1 MILSW
6 RRFLIYFLLLAAG
19 IKGFSL
25 DLSETSTILSNS
37 FYDMSGDNEG
47 TTGFRSLLIPTGGR
61 PESLGSA
68 YTGLCD
74 DISFFD
80 YNPAASSVL
89 EQSEI
94 ALFHNSWI
102 ADSAME
108 TIAAATRFGNFG
120 LGGKISCFY
129 VPFSEYDAFGTRT
142 ASSYYSE
149 TTAVFNASYNFF
161 SGYKFR
167 GIAAGANI
175 KVGWRAV
182 PDYTDNYSGEIIS
195 QSGLEQSALAFM
207 ADIGLL
213 TRFNLGKLYDSRDTN
228 FKIGLS
234 ITNLGA
240 AITGFSDSIT
250 IDDPLP
256 TTVGMGISYKII
268 RPLTL
273 ALEFR
278 QPINLADLSEY
289 QMFYFSGGVCADIL
303 PFFSVLGGF
312 QFKGANPRFSIGGEF
327 EVLKVRF
334 NVNYSL
340 DLTTS
345 FNPVNRI
352 SLSAKIRLG
361 DRGRAEQMEKI
372 DELYK
377 QGILYYTAGEYEL
390 AINTWKE
397 ILIIDKLYDPAIN
410 AISSTEKYLNMLNG
424 VQELSIQSDSS
435 N

>member
-25 DLSETSTILSNS
+25 DLSDTSTILSNS

-142 ASSYYSE
+142 ASAASE
-149 TTAVFNASYNFF
+149 SSLRV
-161 SGYKFR
+161 
-167 GIAAGANI
+167 
-175 KVGWRAV
+175 RAKW
-182 PDYTDNYSGEIIS
+182 
-195 QSGLEQSALAFM
+195 
-207 ADIGLL
+207 
-213 TRFNLGKLYDSRDTN
+213 GKPS
-228 FKIGLS
+228 KLS
-234 ITNLGA
+234 MDG
-240 AITGFSDSIT
+240 
-250 IDDPLP
+250 
-256 TTVGMGISYKII
+256 
-268 RPLTL
+268 
-273 ALEFR
+273 
-278 QPINLADLSEY
+278 
-289 QMFYFSGGVCADIL
+289 
-303 PFFSVLGGF
+303 
-312 QFKGANPRFSIGGEF
+312 
-327 EVLKVRF
+327 
-334 NVNYSL
+334 
-340 DLTTS
+340 
-345 FNPVNRI
+345 
-352 SLSAKIRLG
+352 
-361 DRGRAEQMEKI
+361 
-372 DELYK
+372 
-377 QGILYYTAGEYEL
+377 
-390 AINTWKE
+390 
-397 ILIIDKLYDPAIN
+397 
-410 AISSTEKYLNMLNG
+410 
-424 VQELSIQSDSS
+424 
-435 N
+435 